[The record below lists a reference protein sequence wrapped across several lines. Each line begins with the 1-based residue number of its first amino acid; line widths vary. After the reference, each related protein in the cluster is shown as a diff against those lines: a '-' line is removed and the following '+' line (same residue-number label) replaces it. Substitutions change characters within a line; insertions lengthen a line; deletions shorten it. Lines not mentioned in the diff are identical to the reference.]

1 MLLTSQKIRNLTLLC
16 LIMSLAIF
24 ILQGYIFSKI
34 EFVPLNFVPFMFSS
48 FLGVMSVLLYLYIF
62 SSQRKNRNLIFYV
75 SMGLMILLAWTGI
88 ADLWIVEEWIF
99 ALAFL
104 FGGQELLKTESIE
117 KTREQL

>member
-16 LIMSLAIF
+16 LFMSLAIF

-62 SSQRKNRNLIFYV
+62 TSQRKNRNLIFYV

-88 ADLWIVEEWIF
+88 ADQWIVEEWIF

-117 KTREQL
+117 KTKE

>member
-99 ALAFL
+99 VLAFL

>member
-88 ADLWIVEEWIF
+88 AALWIVEEWIF

>member
-16 LIMSLAIF
+16 LFMSLAIF

-62 SSQRKNRNLIFYV
+62 TSQRKNRNLIFYV

-99 ALAFL
+99 VLAFL